1 MKVTQVEDLSSIEK
15 RLSIE
20 VEPAL
25 VEKELSAAYA
35 NLAKQVKVPGFR
47 AGKVPRRI
55 LEQRFKG
62 EVEADVVRR
71 VQVLGFID
79 ALKETNVPAVG
90 DPQFS
95 GGKLEANKPFAYSAR
110 VEIKPN
116 IEVKDYKGL
125 ELEKFEGTVDEARV
139 TEQIERMRNQ
149 RTELVDVEGRD
160 VVQKGDLAVI
170 DFDATKDGQPFPGNT
185 GRDVT
190 VEVIDGQLI
199 EGNMPELE
207 GMKKGETKSIDYTFP
222 ADYRVDEIKGQTAKF
237 SVTVKVIKTKKT
249 PELDDVFAKSMG
261 EESADGLK
269 ARVRKDLERA
279 AKNRAEADERE
290 SIFKALGKVN
300 NFELPTA
307 MLNRG
312 IDFMLDSALGGL
324 ARSGMDPSM
333 LQLDWGKLREEL
345 RPRAEVEVRGQLL
358 IEAVAAAEKIEASP
372 EEVAQKLQKFADDA
386 GVPLATAQKQYAN
399 AEAQEGLKSRAREEK
414 VFAFL
419 KQHAKKA

>member
-25 VEKELSAAYA
+25 VEKELSAAYN
-35 NLAKQVKVPGFR
+35 NLAKQVKIPGFR

-71 VQVLGFID
+71 VQLLGFLD

-95 GGKLEANKPFAYSAR
+95 GGTLEANKPFAYSAR
-110 VEIKPN
+110 VEIKPT
-116 IEVKDYKGL
+116 IEVKNYKGL
-125 ELEKFEGTVDEARV
+125 ELEKFDGSVDEARV
-139 TEQIERMRNQ
+139 TEQLDRMRNQ

-199 EGNMPELE
+199 EGNLPELE
-207 GMKKGETKSIDYTFP
+207 GMKKGETKDINYTFP

-237 SVTVKVIKTKKT
+237 AVTVKVIKTKKT
-249 PELDDVFAKSMG
+249 PELDDVFAKTMG
-261 EESADGLK
+261 EESADALK

-290 SIFKALGKVN
+290 AMFKALAKVN
-300 NFELPTA
+300 PFELPTA

-333 LQLDWGKLREEL
+333 LQLDWGKLRDEL

-358 IEAVAAAEKIEASP
+358 VEAIANAEKIEATP
-372 EEVAQKLQKFADDA
+372 EEVAARLQKFADDA
-386 GVPLATAQKQYAN
+386 GVPLAVAQKQYASQ
-399 AEAQEGLKSRAREEK
+399 EAQEGLKSRAREEK

-419 KQHAKKA
+419 KQHAKNA